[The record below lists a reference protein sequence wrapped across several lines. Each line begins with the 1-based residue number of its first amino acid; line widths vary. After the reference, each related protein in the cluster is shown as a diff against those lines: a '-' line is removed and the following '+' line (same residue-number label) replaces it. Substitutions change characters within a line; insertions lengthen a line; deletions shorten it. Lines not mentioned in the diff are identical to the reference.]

1 VSKDIRDKA
10 DITHRNPQA
19 MAAMISKPPRKSD
32 VLNKIQ
38 DEMAQQLRK
47 SGAPE
52 EVHAFLMQDW
62 TRLLTGIYLA
72 KGNQHSDW
80 KAGWETANALLWSLA
95 PKLGKDETTALLR
108 MLPTL
113 LSRLH
118 AGCAAL
124 DMPLSS
130 RDALFER
137 LAMLH
142 AALAREGLQ
151 AGPDEDGPITRLR
164 VEEVTSV
171 DDSDLHDLA
180 APDLPSTDQRTRLP
194 VLKLGDRLV
203 FRSGMAERQLILTWL
218 SPMGGMYLFANEQ
231 GLDALTLTHARLE
244 AKFQAGEASLPRAP

>member
-1 VSKDIRDKA
+1 MA
-10 DITHRNPQA
+10 D
-19 MAAMISKPPRKSD
+19 KPPRTSD

-38 DEMAQQLRK
+38 DEMAQQLRM

-52 EVHAFLMQDW
+52 EVHVFLMQDW
-62 TRLLTGIYLA
+62 SRLLVGIYLA
-72 KGNQHSDW
+72 RGNQHGDW
-80 KAGWETANALLWSLA
+80 KAGWETVNALLWSLA
-95 PKLGKDETTALLR
+95 PKQGIEETTTLLR

-124 DMPLSS
+124 AMPLSE

-151 AGPDEDGPITRLR
+151 ARPDKDGPITRLR
-164 VEEVTSV
+164 AEDVTSPEE
-171 DDSDLHDLA
+171 SDLHDLS
-180 APDLPSTDQRTRLP
+180 APELPTTDQRIAQPKLQ
-194 VLKLGDRLV
+194 LGDRVV
-203 FRSGMAERQLILTWL
+203 FKGQGSARELILTWI

-231 GLDALTLTHARLE
+231 GLDPVTLTRARLG
-244 AKFQAGEASLPRAP
+244 AKFQAGEASLPPVP

>member
-1 VSKDIRDKA
+1 
-10 DITHRNPQA
+10 
-19 MAAMISKPPRKSD
+19 MAEKPPRASD

-38 DEMAQQLRK
+38 DEMAQQLKK

-52 EVHAFLMQDW
+52 EVHVFLMRDW
-62 TRLLTGIYLA
+62 SRLLVGLYVA

-80 KAGWETANALLWSLA
+80 KAGWETVHALLWSLA
-95 PKLGKDETTALLR
+95 PKRGMEETTTLLR

-124 DMPLSS
+124 AMPLGD

-151 AGPDEDGPITRLR
+151 ARPDEEGPITRLR
-164 VEEVTSV
+164 AEDVTSPEE
-171 DDSDLHDLA
+171 SDLHDLS
-180 APDLPSTDQRTRLP
+180 APELPTADPRVAQPKLQ
-194 VLKLGDRLV
+194 LGDRVV
-203 FRSGMAERQLILTWL
+203 FKGQGSSRELLLTWI

-231 GLDALTLTHARLE
+231 GLDAMTLTRARLD
-244 AKFQAGEASLPRAP
+244 AKFQAGEASLPPVL

>member
-1 VSKDIRDKA
+1 
-10 DITHRNPQA
+10 
-19 MAAMISKPPRKSD
+19 MAEKSPRTSD

-38 DEMAQQLRK
+38 DEMAQQLKK

-52 EVHAFLMQDW
+52 EVHIFLMQDW
-62 TRLLTGIYLA
+62 SRLLVGIYLA

-80 KAGWETANALLWSLA
+80 KAGWETVHALLWSLA
-95 PKLGKDETTALLR
+95 PKRGMEETSTLLR

-124 DMPLSS
+124 TMPLGD

-151 AGPDEDGPITRLR
+151 ARPDEEGPITRLR
-164 VEEVTSV
+164 AEDVASPEE
-171 DDSDLHDLA
+171 SDLHGLS
-180 APDLPSTDQRTRLP
+180 APELLPTDQRIAQPKLQ
-194 VLKLGDRLV
+194 LGDRVVFKGQGSARELV
-203 FRSGMAERQLILTWL
+203 LTWI
-218 SPMGGMYLFANEQ
+218 SPMGGMYLFANEL
-231 GLDALTLTHARLE
+231 GLDAVTLTRARLE
-244 AKFQAGEASLPRAP
+244 AKFQAGEASLPPAP

>member
-1 VSKDIRDKA
+1 MA
-10 DITHRNPQA
+10 D
-19 MAAMISKPPRKSD
+19 KPPRASD
-32 VLNKIQ
+32 VLQKIQ
-38 DEMAQQLRK
+38 EEMAQQLTK

-52 EVHAFLMQDW
+52 EVHVFLARDW
-62 TRLLTGIYLA
+62 TRLLVGLYMA

-80 KAGWETANALLWSLA
+80 KAAWETVHALLWSLA
-95 PKLGKDETTALLR
+95 PKRGIEETSTLLR

-124 DMPLSS
+124 AMPLRD

-151 AGPDEDGPITRLR
+151 ARPEEEGPITRLR
-164 VEEVTSV
+164 AEDMSSPDE
-171 DDSDLHDLA
+171 SDLHDLS
-180 APDLPSTDQRTRLP
+180 APELPAIDQRIVPPKLQ
-194 VLKLGDRLV
+194 LGDRVVFLIQDSARELV
-203 FRSGMAERQLILTWL
+203 LTWV

-231 GLDALTLTHARLE
+231 GLEAVTLTRARLD
-244 AKFQAGEASLPRAP
+244 AKFQAGEASLPPAP

>member
-1 VSKDIRDKA
+1 
-10 DITHRNPQA
+10 
-19 MAAMISKPPRKSD
+19 MAEKPPRTSD
-32 VLNKIQ
+32 VLGKIQ

-62 TRLLTGIYLA
+62 SRLLVGIYLA

-80 KAGWETANALLWSLA
+80 NTGWETVNALLWSLA
-95 PKLGKDETTALLR
+95 PKRGKEETSTLLR

-124 DMPLSS
+124 AMPLSD

-151 AGPDEDGPITRLR
+151 AGPDEEGPITRLR
-164 VEEVTSV
+164 AEDVTSP
-171 DDSDLHDLA
+171 DESDLHDLT
-180 APDLPSTDQRTRLP
+180 APELPTPDQRIAQPKLR
-194 VLKLGDRLV
+194 LGDRVV
-203 FRSGMAERQLILTWL
+203 FTGQGSARELLLTWI
-218 SPMGGMYLFANEQ
+218 SPMGGMVLFANEQ
-231 GLDALTLTHARLE
+231 GLDAVTLTRARLE
-244 AKFQAGEASLPRAP
+244 AKFQAGEASLPPAP